1 MTQAVKKIEFNV
13 IDQEQSYLSNYDQDQ
28 NQESLKESLYVHKKD
43 FIFTKVKNF
52 LTWIKNNFNDRIG
65 PYVINHKSIK
75 WTLGMMLGNCY
86 FLILIGV
93 IVAQWTPDWLV
104 IDNFFIWN
112 NWISDLG
119 GESFTPIPIIFDF
132 ACILGGIFCIFLNLT
147 LNFVFRKNTLARF
160 GILIGLI
167 GNLGYLGVG
176 VFSINRNFL
185 GFMHELFSGVAF
197 GGFVL
202 WAFLLGWSIILYN
215 TEIPKK
221 IGYYGII
228 GPLTTMIL
236 FWIFKNPL
244 CEWLLLF
251 SIIVF
256 VASITFFTLR

>member
-1 MTQAVKKIEFNV
+1 M
-13 IDQEQSYLSNYDQDQ
+13 
-28 NQESLKESLYVHKKD
+28 
-43 FIFTKVKNF
+43 
-52 LTWIKNNFNDRIG
+52 
-65 PYVINHKSIK
+65 IK
-75 WTLGMMLGNCY
+75 WTLGIMLVGYY
-86 FLILIGV
+86 FLLLIGV
-93 IVAQWTPDWLV
+93 LVAQWTPDWLA
-104 IDNFFIWN
+104 IDNYFIWN

-119 GESFTPIPIIFDF
+119 GASFTPMPIIFDF

-176 VFSINRNFL
+176 AFSINRNFL
-185 GFMHELFSGVAF
+185 GVMHELFSGIAF

-202 WAFLLGWSIILYN
+202 WTFLLGWCIILYN
-215 TEIPKK
+215 IEIPKK
-221 IGYYGII
+221 IGWYGII

-236 FWIFKNPL
+236 FWICKNPL